1 MFMWADVLNFHR
13 TTHVSLIQNES
24 QQKSPEQNDSDIN
37 KVLRKQKIMV
47 NTRDNINT

>member
-24 QQKSPEQNDSDIN
+24 YQQSSEETKNNYEQEG
-37 KVLRKQKIMV
+37 QY
-47 NTRDNINT
+47 